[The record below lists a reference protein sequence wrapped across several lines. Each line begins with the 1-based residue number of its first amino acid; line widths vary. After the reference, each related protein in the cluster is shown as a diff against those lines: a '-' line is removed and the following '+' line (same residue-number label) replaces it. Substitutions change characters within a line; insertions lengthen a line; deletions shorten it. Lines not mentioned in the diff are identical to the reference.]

1 MRTNFTSWPPLTN
14 RTSHFTCWLRH
25 RLSNGQLLPISSLLT
40 TPPPARLSLQLKR
53 NEGSL
58 PPRRPSPRGHR
69 FREEAERAG
78 AERTATP
85 SWAPKHPT
93 RIHLLSMHTCTRMC
107 TRVCVHT
114 CAHVCVH
121 VYSHAD
127 TYGHVHTYART
138 QYTHVHTYTRVP
150 AAPQLTELPC
160 DSPVSHLDQELPEG
174 RDRISFSV
182 FPMPGIRQAPVHVW

>member
-107 TRVCVHT
+107 TRVCVYTHAHTYACT
-114 CAHVCVH
+114 CAHMQTRTGMCTRT
-121 VYSHAD
+121 HAHS
-127 TYGHVHTYART
+127 THMCTRT
-138 QYTHVHTYTRVP
+138 HACLLLLSSP
-150 AAPQLTELPC
+150 S
-160 DSPVSHLDQELPEG
+160 SPVTLLSP
-174 RDRISFSV
+174 I
-182 FPMPGIRQAPVHVW
+182 